1 MAAVVVLET
10 MAIKEG
16 ETSMAA
22 GGSREGAEGDS
33 MEGVVVTGAEGE
45 VVSKS
50 LAVDRAALLCPWRER
65 GQSCW
70 RVGRWQLMLVVVC
83 GCGLQ

>member
-1 MAAVVVLET
+1 MAARGATCTRESRIVRTGGSVILTKEVVGPLAAAVVVLET
-10 MAIKEG
+10 SAIKEG

-33 MEGVVVTGAEGE
+33 MEGVVVTGVEGE

-50 LAVDRAALLCPWRER
+50 LAVR
-65 GQSCW
+65 
-70 RVGRWQLMLVVVC
+70 
-83 GCGLQ
+83 

>member
-1 MAAVVVLET
+1 VAVVVLET
-10 MAIKEG
+10 TAIKEG

-50 LAVDRAALLCPWRER
+50 LAVDRDSPLRLGRDEIFLQLIEISSMMRET
-65 GQSCW
+65 C
-70 RVGRWQLMLVVVC
+70 
-83 GCGLQ
+83 